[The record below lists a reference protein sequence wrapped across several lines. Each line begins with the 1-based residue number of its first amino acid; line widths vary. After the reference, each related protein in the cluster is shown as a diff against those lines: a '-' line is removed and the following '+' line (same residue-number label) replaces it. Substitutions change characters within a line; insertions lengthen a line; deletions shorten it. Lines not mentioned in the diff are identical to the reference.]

1 MVAQFSVKTTNS
13 KKAIEFLS
21 LMSCSIHK
29 LKSLPCYSR
38 SKIVYFRF
46 YVKKN
51 FVPGNGAPPAG
62 WLLLPPP
69 LSMALR
75 YKVYLGKLFFFCFF
89 FIFFL
94 FFSSGMT
101 VLSSAVFHLPCL
113 SFLCSGDKKL
123 LSDILRKW
131 GWFLGHNERF
141 PNIFAEN

>member
-38 SKIVYFRF
+38 SKIVYFQF

-51 FVPGNGAPPAG
+51 VVPGNGAPPAG

-75 YKVYLGKLFFFCFF
+75 YKVYLGKLFFFF
-89 FIFFL
+89 
-94 FFSSGMT
+94 GMT
-101 VLSSAVFHLPCL
+101 VLSSAVFHLQNRVSDFFAREIK
-113 SFLCSGDKKL
+113 SFYQISLGNEVDFWDIMNVSQISL
-123 LSDILRKW
+123 LKIKILK
-131 GWFLGHNERF
+131 N
-141 PNIFAEN
+141 

>member
-75 YKVYLGKLFFFCFF
+75 YKVYLGKLFFFF
-89 FIFFL
+89 
-94 FFSSGMT
+94 GMT
-101 VLSSAVFHLPCL
+101 VLSSAVFHLQNRVSDFFAREIK
-113 SFLCSGDKKL
+113 SFYQISLGNEVDFWDIMNVSQISL
-123 LSDILRKW
+123 LKIKILK
-131 GWFLGHNERF
+131 N
-141 PNIFAEN
+141 

>member
-46 YVKKN
+46 YAKKN

-75 YKVYLGKLFFFCFF
+75 YKVYLGKLFFF
-89 FIFFL
+89 
-94 FFSSGMT
+94 GMT
-101 VLSSAVFHLPCL
+101 VLSSAVFHLQNRVSDFFAREIK
-113 SFLCSGDKKL
+113 SFYQISLGNEVDFWDIMNVSQISL
-123 LSDILRKW
+123 LKIKILK
-131 GWFLGHNERF
+131 N
-141 PNIFAEN
+141 